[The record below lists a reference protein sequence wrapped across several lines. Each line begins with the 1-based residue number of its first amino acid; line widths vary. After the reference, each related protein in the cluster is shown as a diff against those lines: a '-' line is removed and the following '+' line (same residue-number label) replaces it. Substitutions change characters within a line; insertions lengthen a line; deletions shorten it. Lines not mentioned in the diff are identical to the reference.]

1 MLKEKQRRSGSK
13 QRKLKKRRKRLKR
26 PGKRHRRRRQRKRLE
41 LRDKLTVVL
50 VKERASVQNERDYW
64 ETWMKQ

>member
-1 MLKEKQRRSGSK
+1 MLKEKQRRLGSK
-13 QRKLKKRRKRLKR
+13 QRRLKKRRKKLKR
-26 PGKRHRRRRQRKRLE
+26 PRKRHRRRRQRKGLE

-64 ETWMKQ
+64 ETWMKR